1 VPAPAHA
8 FDAVVLA
15 GGRGT
20 RLGGTD
26 KPGLV
31 VGGQTLLGAVV
42 SAVTSAGA
50 DRIVVV
56 GPERTAALSPG
67 TGRLGTG
74 ELGTGDTAAGGQVRY
89 AQEAPPGRGPVAALA
104 CGLDQ
109 VSASLVVLLAADLP
123 FLRPAH
129 LTRLLTALAAEED
142 PGVVLL
148 DDSGRPQWLVS
159 GWVTARLRGAVDRYP
174 GSSLGGLLGP
184 LDPVLLPD
192 ETAAGEPPG
201 WLDCDTAG
209 DLRRAREW
217 ATQAHGEQEAI
228 R

>member
-1 VPAPAHA
+1 VPAPAHT

-15 GGRGT
+15 GGRST

-26 KPGLV
+26 KPGLI
-31 VGGQTLLGAVV
+31 VGGQTLLAAVV

-50 DRIVVV
+50 DQIVVV
-56 GPERTAALSPG
+56 GPERPAALSPG
-67 TGRLGTG
+67 DLVTGARGR
-74 ELGTGDTAAGGQVRY
+74 VRY
-89 AQEAPPGRGPVAALA
+89 AREDPPGCGPVAALA
-104 CGLDQ
+104 CGLGQ
-109 VSASLVVLLAADLP
+109 VSAPLAVLLAADLP

-129 LTRLLTALAAEED
+129 VSRLLTALAAQEA

-148 DDSGRPQWLVS
+148 DDAARPQWLVS
-159 GWVTARLRGAVDRYP
+159 GWLAAGLRGALGQYP
-174 GSSLGGLLGP
+174 GRSLGGLLGP

-192 ETAAGEPPG
+192 ETAAGEPPA

-217 ATQAHGEQEAI
+217 AIRARGEQEATA
-228 R
+228 

>member
-1 VPAPAHA
+1 MPAHA

-50 DRIVVV
+50 DRVVVV
-56 GPERTAALSPG
+56 GPERTG
-67 TGRLGTG
+67 
-74 ELGTGDTAAGGQVRY
+74 AGGAVRY
-89 AQEAPPGRGPVAALA
+89 VREDPPGRGPVAALA
-104 CGLDQ
+104 CGLEQ
-109 VSASLVVLLAADLP
+109 VSAPVVVLLAADLP

-129 LTRLLTALAAEED
+129 VTRLLAGLAARQD

-148 DDSGRPQWLVS
+148 DDTGRPQWLVS
-159 GWVTARLRGAVDRYP
+159 GWRAARLRGALDRYP
-174 GSSLGGLLGP
+174 GRSLGGVLGP

-192 ETAAGEPPG
+192 VTAAGEPPG
-201 WLDCDTAG
+201 WLDCDTAA
-209 DLRRAREW
+209 DLRQARQWATRAR
-217 ATQAHGEQEAI
+217 GEQEAI

>member
-56 GPERTAALSPG
+56 GPERTGDLS
-67 TGRLGTG
+67 TG
-74 ELGTGDTAAGGQVRY
+74 AGGQVRY
-89 AQEAPPGRGPVAALA
+89 AREDPPGRGPVAALA
-104 CGLDQ
+104 CGLEQ
-109 VSASLVVLLAADLP
+109 VSAPLAVLLAADLP

-129 LTRLLTALAAEED
+129 VTRLLTALVARED
-142 PGVVLL
+142 RGAVLL
-148 DDSGRPQWLVS
+148 DDSARPQWLVS
-159 GWVTARLRGAVDRYP
+159 GWLAARLRGALERYP

-209 DLRRAREW
+209 DLRQAREW
-217 ATQAHGEQEAI
+217 ATRARGEQEAI

>member
-31 VGGQTLLGAVV
+31 VGGQTLLAAVV

-56 GPERTAALSPG
+56 GPERT
-67 TGRLGTG
+67 G
-74 ELGTGDTAAGGQVRY
+74 ELSTGAGGQVSY
-89 AQEAPPGRGPVAALA
+89 AREDPPGRGPAAGLA

-129 LTRLLTALAAEED
+129 LTRLLTALAARPD
-142 PGVVLL
+142 PGAVLL
-148 DDSGRPQWLVS
+148 DDSARPQWLVS
-159 GWVTARLRGAVDRYP
+159 AWETARLRGALDRYR

-217 ATQAHGEQEAI
+217 ATRARGEQETV

>member
-1 VPAPAHA
+1 MPAPAHA

-26 KPGLV
+26 KPGLI
-31 VGGQTLLGAVV
+31 VGGQTLLSAVV

-56 GPERTAALSPG
+56 GPERMG
-67 TGRLGTG
+67 
-74 ELGTGDTAAGGQVRY
+74 AGGRVRY
-89 AQEAPPGRGPVAALA
+89 APEDPPGRGPVAALA
-104 CGLDQ
+104 CGLEQ
-109 VSASLVVLLAADLP
+109 VSAPVIVLLAADLP

-129 LTRLLTALAAEED
+129 VTRLVTALAAQQA

-148 DDSGRPQWLVS
+148 DDSARLQWLVS
-159 GWVTARLRGAVDRYP
+159 GWLAAGLRCALDRYQ

-192 ETAAGEPPG
+192 ETAAGEPPA

-217 ATQAHGEQEAI
+217 ATRPHGEQEAI

>member
-26 KPGLV
+26 KPGLI
-31 VGGQTLLGAVV
+31 VGGQTLLSAVV

-56 GPERTAALSPG
+56 GPERMG
-67 TGRLGTG
+67 
-74 ELGTGDTAAGGQVRY
+74 AGGRVRY
-89 AQEAPPGRGPVAALA
+89 VREDPPGRGPVAALA
-104 CGLDQ
+104 CGLEQ
-109 VSASLVVLLAADLP
+109 VSAPVIVLLAADLP

-129 LTRLLTALAAEED
+129 VTRLVTALAAQQA

-148 DDSGRPQWLVS
+148 DDSARPQWLVS
-159 GWVTARLRGAVDRYP
+159 GWLAAGLRGATDRHQ
-174 GSSLGGLLGP
+174 GGSLGGLLGP

-192 ETAAGEPPG
+192 ETAAGEPPA

-217 ATQAHGEQEAI
+217 ATRPHGEQEAI

>member
-1 VPAPAHA
+1 MPAPAHA

-26 KPGLV
+26 KPGLI
-31 VGGQTLLGAVV
+31 VGGQTLLSAVV

-56 GPERTAALSPG
+56 GPERMG
-67 TGRLGTG
+67 
-74 ELGTGDTAAGGQVRY
+74 AGGRVRY
-89 AQEAPPGRGPVAALA
+89 VREDPPGRGPVAALA
-104 CGLDQ
+104 CGLEQ
-109 VSASLVVLLAADLP
+109 VSAPVIVLLAADLP

-129 LTRLLTALAAEED
+129 VTRLVTALAAQQA

-148 DDSGRPQWLVS
+148 DDSARPQWLVS
-159 GWVTARLRGAVDRYP
+159 GWLAAGLRGATDRHQ
-174 GSSLGGLLGP
+174 GGSLGGLLGP

-192 ETAAGEPPG
+192 ETAAGEPPA

-217 ATQAHGEQEAI
+217 ATRPHGEQEAI

>member
-1 VPAPAHA
+1 MPAPAHA
-8 FDAVVLA
+8 FDAIVLA

-26 KPGLV
+26 KPGLI

-42 SAVTSAGA
+42 SAVTRAGA
-50 DRIVVV
+50 DRIAVV
-56 GPERTAALSPG
+56 GPERPGDLS
-67 TGRLGTG
+67 TR
-74 ELGTGDTAAGGQVRY
+74 AGGPVRY
-89 AQEAPPGRGPVAALA
+89 AREDPPGRGPVAALA
-104 CGLDQ
+104 CGLGQ
-109 VSASLVVLLAADLP
+109 VSAPLVVLLAADLP

-129 LTRLLTALAAEED
+129 LTRLLTALGAREA

-148 DDSGRPQWLVS
+148 DDSARPQWLVS
-159 GWVTARLRGAVDRYP
+159 GWRAAGLRDALDRYP

-217 ATQAHGEQEAI
+217 ATRARGEQEVI

>member
-1 VPAPAHA
+1 VPAPAHL

-26 KPGLV
+26 KPGLI

-42 SAVTSAGA
+42 TALTPAGA

-56 GPERTAALSPG
+56 GPERTG
-67 TGRLGTG
+67 
-74 ELGTGDTAAGGQVRY
+74 AGGRVRY
-89 AQEAPPGRGPVAALA
+89 AREDPPGCGPVAALA
-104 CGLDQ
+104 CGLEQ
-109 VSASLVVLLAADLP
+109 VSAPVIVLLAADLP

-129 LTRLLTALAAEED
+129 VTRLLTALAAQEA

-148 DDSGRPQWLVS
+148 DDSARPQWLVS
-159 GWVTARLRGAVDRYP
+159 GWLAAGLRGALDRYR
-174 GSSLGGLLGP
+174 GSSLRGLLGP

-192 ETAAGEPPG
+192 ETAAGEPPA

-217 ATQAHGEQEAI
+217 AAQARGEQEAI

>member
-1 VPAPAHA
+1 MPAPAHA

-26 KPGLV
+26 KPGLI
-31 VGGQTLLGAVV
+31 VGGQTMLSAVV

-56 GPERTAALSPG
+56 GPERMG
-67 TGRLGTG
+67 
-74 ELGTGDTAAGGQVRY
+74 AGGRVRY
-89 AQEAPPGRGPVAALA
+89 VREDPPGRGPVAALA
-104 CGLDQ
+104 CGLEQ
-109 VSASLVVLLAADLP
+109 VSAPVIVLLAADLP

-129 LTRLLTALAAEED
+129 VTRLVTALAAQEA
-142 PGVVLL
+142 PGAVLL
-148 DDSGRPQWLVS
+148 DDSARPQWLVS
-159 GWVTARLRGAVDRYP
+159 GWLAAGLRGALDRYR

-192 ETAAGEPPG
+192 ETAAGEPPA

-217 ATQAHGEQEAI
+217 ATRPHGEQEAI

>member
-26 KPGLV
+26 KPGLI

-50 DRIVVV
+50 GRVVVV
-56 GPERTAALSPG
+56 GPERPGDLS
-67 TGRLGTG
+67 TG
-74 ELGTGDTAAGGQVRY
+74 AGGQVRY
-89 AQEAPPGRGPVAALA
+89 AREDPPGRGPVAALA
-104 CGLDQ
+104 CGLEQ
-109 VSASLVVLLAADLP
+109 VSAPLIVLLAADLP

-129 LTRLLTALAAEED
+129 VTRLLTALAAQPA

-148 DDSGRPQWLVS
+148 DDSARPQWLVS
-159 GWVTARLRGAVDRYP
+159 GWLAAELRGALDGYP

-217 ATQAHGEQEAI
+217 ATRPRGEQEAT

>member
-1 VPAPAHA
+1 MPAPAHA

-26 KPGLV
+26 KPGLI

-56 GPERTAALSPG
+56 GPQRPAAPG
-67 TGRLGTG
+67 R
-74 ELGTGDTAAGGQVRY
+74 VRY
-89 AQEAPPGRGPVAALA
+89 AQEDPPGRGPVAALA
-104 CGLDQ
+104 CGLEQ
-109 VSASLVVLLAADLP
+109 VSAPLVVLLAADLP

-129 LTRLLTALAAEED
+129 VARLLTALAAQET

-148 DDSGRPQWLVS
+148 DDSAHPQWLVS
-159 GWVTARLRGAVDRYP
+159 AWLAAGLRVGLDRYP
-174 GSSLGGLLGP
+174 GRTLHGLLGP

-192 ETAAGEPPG
+192 ETTAGEPPA
-201 WLDCDTAG
+201 WLDCDTDG
-209 DLRRAREW
+209 DLHRARQW
-217 ATQAHGEQEAI
+217 ATQARGEQEAI

>member
-1 VPAPAHA
+1 VPAPARA
-8 FDAVVLA
+8 FDAVILA

-26 KPGLV
+26 KPGLI

-42 SAVTSAGA
+42 SAVTPAGA

-56 GPERTAALSPG
+56 GPERTDELSMG
-67 TGRLGTG
+67 
-74 ELGTGDTAAGGQVRY
+74 AGGRVRY
-89 AQEAPPGRGPVAALA
+89 AREDPPGRGPVAALA
-104 CGLDQ
+104 CGLEQ
-109 VSASLVVLLAADLP
+109 VSAPLVVLLAADLP

-129 LTRLLTALAAEED
+129 VTRLLTALAVQAG

-148 DDSGRPQWLVS
+148 DDSARPQWLVS
-159 GWVTARLRGAVDRYP
+159 GWLAAGLRGALDRYP

-217 ATQAHGEQEAI
+217 ATRPRGEQEAI

>member
-1 VPAPAHA
+1 MPAPAHA

-26 KPGLV
+26 KPGLI
-31 VGGQTLLGAVV
+31 VGGQSLLGAVV

-56 GPERTAALSPG
+56 GPERPG
-67 TGRLGTG
+67 AGRR
-74 ELGTGDTAAGGQVRY
+74 VRY
-89 AQEAPPGRGPVAALA
+89 AREDPPGRGPVAALA
-104 CGLDQ
+104 CGLEQ
-109 VSASLVVLLAADLP
+109 VSAPVVALLAADLP

-129 LTRLLTALAAEED
+129 ITRLVTALAAREA

-148 DDSGRPQWLVS
+148 DDSARPQWLVS
-159 GWVTARLRGAVDRYP
+159 GWLAARLRDALDRYP

-192 ETAAGEPPG
+192 ETAGGQPPA

-217 ATQAHGEQEAI
+217 AARAGSEQEAI

>member
-1 VPAPAHA
+1 MPAPAHA

-26 KPGLV
+26 KPGLI
-31 VGGQTLLGAVV
+31 VGGQTLLSAVV

-56 GPERTAALSPG
+56 GPERMG
-67 TGRLGTG
+67 
-74 ELGTGDTAAGGQVRY
+74 AGGRVRY
-89 AQEAPPGRGPVAALA
+89 APEDPPGRGPVAALA
-104 CGLDQ
+104 CGLEQ
-109 VSASLVVLLAADLP
+109 VSAPVIVLLAADLP

-129 LTRLLTALAAEED
+129 VTRLVTALAAQQA

-148 DDSGRPQWLVS
+148 DDSARLQWLVS
-159 GWVTARLRGAVDRYP
+159 GWLAAGLRGALDRYQ

-192 ETAAGEPPG
+192 ETAAGEPPA

-217 ATQAHGEQEAI
+217 ATRPQGEQEAI

>member
-1 VPAPAHA
+1 MPAPAHT

-56 GPERTAALSPG
+56 GPDRTG
-67 TGRLGTG
+67 
-74 ELGTGDTAAGGQVRY
+74 AGGQVRY
-89 AQEAPPGRGPVAALA
+89 AREDPPGRGPVAALA

-123 FLRPAH
+123 FLRSAH
-129 LTRLLTALAAEED
+129 LTRLLTALAAQQD

-159 GWVTARLRGAVDRYP
+159 GWVKARLRDALDRYP

-217 ATQAHGEQEAI
+217 ATRAHGEQEAI

>member
-1 VPAPAHA
+1 MPAPAHA

-26 KPGLV
+26 KPGLI
-31 VGGQTLLGAVV
+31 VGGQTMLSAVV

-56 GPERTAALSPG
+56 GPERMG
-67 TGRLGTG
+67 
-74 ELGTGDTAAGGQVRY
+74 AGGRVRY
-89 AQEAPPGRGPVAALA
+89 APEDPPGRGPVAALA
-104 CGLDQ
+104 CGLEQ
-109 VSASLVVLLAADLP
+109 VSAPVIVLLAADLP

-129 LTRLLTALAAEED
+129 VTRLVTALAAQQA

-148 DDSGRPQWLVS
+148 DDSARPQWLVS
-159 GWVTARLRGAVDRYP
+159 GWLAAGLRDATDPYQ

-192 ETAAGEPPG
+192 ETAAGEPPA

-217 ATQAHGEQEAI
+217 ATRPQGEQEAI

>member
-8 FDAVVLA
+8 CDAVVLA

-26 KPGLV
+26 KPGLI
-31 VGGQTLLGAVV
+31 VGGQTLLSAVV

-56 GPERTAALSPG
+56 GPERMG
-67 TGRLGTG
+67 
-74 ELGTGDTAAGGQVRY
+74 AGGRVRY
-89 AQEAPPGRGPVAALA
+89 VREDPPGRGPVAALA
-104 CGLDQ
+104 CGLEQ
-109 VSASLVVLLAADLP
+109 VSAPVIVLLAADLP

-129 LTRLLTALAAEED
+129 VTRLVTALAAQEA
-142 PGVVLL
+142 PGAVLL
-148 DDSGRPQWLVS
+148 DDSARPQWLVS
-159 GWVTARLRGAVDRYP
+159 GWLAAGLRGALDRYR

-192 ETAAGEPPG
+192 ETAAGEPPA

-217 ATQAHGEQEAI
+217 ATRPHGEQEAI

>member
-8 FDAVVLA
+8 FDAVLLA

-50 DRIVVV
+50 DRVVVV
-56 GPERTAALSPG
+56 GPERPAPRSPG
-67 TGRLGTG
+67 DLVTG
-74 ELGTGDTAAGGQVRY
+74 AGGQVRY
-89 AQEAPPGRGPVAALA
+89 VREDPPGCGPVAALA
-104 CGLDQ
+104 CGLEQ
-109 VSASLVVLLAADLP
+109 VSAPLVVLLAADLP

-129 LTRLLTALAAEED
+129 VTRLLAALASQEA

-148 DDSGRPQWLVS
+148 DDSARPQWLVS
-159 GWVTARLRGAVDRYP
+159 GWLAARLRGALDRYP

-201 WLDCDTAG
+201 WLDCDTAA
-209 DLRRAREW
+209 DLRQARQW
-217 ATQAHGEQEAI
+217 AARAHGEQEAI
-228 R
+228 G